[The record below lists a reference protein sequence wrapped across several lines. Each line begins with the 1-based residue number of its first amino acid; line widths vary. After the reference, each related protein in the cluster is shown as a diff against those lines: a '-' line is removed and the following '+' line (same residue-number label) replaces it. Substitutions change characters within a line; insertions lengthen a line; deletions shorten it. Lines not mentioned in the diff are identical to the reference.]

1 MSLFQ
6 IVLLII
12 SVVVLYIFF
21 KQLFSGS
28 YPKRG
33 IDFEAKSQMS
43 ILELLHPLIKI

>member
-12 SVVVLYIFF
+12 SSRSSIHLCF

-33 IDFEAKSQMS
+33 IDFEAKREDEYIGTITQ
-43 ILELLHPLIKI
+43 IR